1 MPMVAIHDLAVEQDD
16 LVAATYGRSF
26 WILDDV
32 SPLRHLD
39 TNFSASAPQLF
50 APRSAVRVRRDENQ
64 DTPLPPEVPAGQNPP
79 DGAILHYYLPERAVT
94 DIELAIYDPAGTL
107 IKSYSSA
114 PIPPEKKKEDPYIAA
129 YWIAHPEPLSREK
142 GMHRFVWDLRYADPP
157 AIHVQSPYNYPIAAI
172 VGATPLPPQGPLVMP
187 GKYEV
192 RLKVGDKVLGQPLE
206 VKMDPRVSYIRNE
219 LQSSLDLQ
227 LKISAALARNYAAYG
242 QVKDVRAGM
251 VELKKRPKGDP
262 VPTAAAALDVKLAAL
277 EGEPTPLLEEPKT
290 VSFSAVNDTLTALMA
305 LVDGADFAPS
315 EESFAAYQRTCKA
328 LNATLA
334 TWQEIKTK
342 DLPAF
347 NATLTQNNVPVRPE
361 PPGLNAIEGC
371 GN

>member
-1 MPMVAIHDLAVEQDD
+1 MPVVAIHDLAVEQDD

-32 SPLRHLD
+32 SPLRLLD
-39 TNFSASAPQLF
+39 TNFNASAPHLF
-50 APRSAVRVRRDENQ
+50 APRTAIRVRRDENQ
-64 DTPLPPEVPAGQNPP
+64 DTPLPPEVPTGQNPP
-79 DGAILHYYLPERAVT
+79 EGAVLHYYLPERT
-94 DIELAIYDPAGTL
+94 SSDIQLEIYDPAGTL
-107 IKSYSSA
+107 IRSYSSA
-114 PIPPEKKKEDPYIAA
+114 RIPPEKEKDDPFIAP
-129 YWIAHPEPLSREK
+129 YWIAHPEPLPRDK
-142 GMHRFVWDLRYADPP
+142 GMHRFVWDLRYTDPP

-187 GKYEV
+187 GKFEV
-192 RLKVGDKVLGQPLE
+192 RLKIGEQVLRQPLE
-206 VKMDPRVSYIRNE
+206 VKMDPRVAYIRNE

-227 LKISAALARNYAAYG
+227 LKISAALGRNFAAYR
-242 QVKDVRAGM
+242 QVKDLRARLT
-251 VELKKRPKGDP
+251 ELKNRPKGDA
-262 VPTAAAALDVKLAAL
+262 VATAAGSLDAKLAAL
-277 EGEPTPLLEEPKT
+277 EGEPTPILEEPKT

-328 LNATLA
+328 LNTTLEA
-334 TWQEIKTK
+334 WQEIKNK

-347 NATLTQNNVPVRPE
+347 RATLSQSNIA
-361 PPGLNAIEGC
+361 PPPDYPSLGTVENC